1 MMAYQILRNLARLYA
16 VGWRRQR
23 NQQSK
28 VILSCAVNLNNVCC
42 VLHEIS
48 SEKETEIDRDTH
60 RKKKKKTGPV
70 YLLRT
75 FKEQNGE

>member
-48 SEKETEIDRDTH
+48 SEKETEIETETH
-60 RKKKKKTGPV
+60 TERKKMGPV